1 MLSAACLAIYTRAA
15 LAQQH
20 SYGSGASDSATR

>member
-1 MLSAACLAIYTRAA
+1 MAEGGKVGDA

-20 SYGSGASDSATR
+20 SYGGRDGPMSIGISV